1 MRPTRLTSPR
11 SAFHA
16 SARRRALGA
25 IGSLGVLGTGRTI
38 AAAATL
44 WPGHESQAASGQTE
58 APPLPQ
64 GATLLESVD
73 SRFSAIRVYAL
84 NGARLMAFDGQSSGS
99 VQSAWLPAD
108 PGALLVTYTRLMTL
122 ALVHADGHRKA
133 VVVGLGG
140 GRTAGYLAATFAP
153 LEVQA
158 VEIDPQVT
166 RLARRWF
173 DLRTGPRL
181 SVTHDDGRR
190 FIERLA
196 APVDLIFVDAYLNDS
211 APRHLTTRQFYE
223 VIRDR
228 LAPGGAMALNIEPHS
243 QALGDAL
250 LTIEAVFGHYDTYGD
265 GSNVV
270 LITRR
275 GPALDA
281 STLEARARTLDARFS
296 PRHGLRELL
305 DARQPLTP
313 APGARI
319 RNDA

>member
-1 MRPTRLTSPR
+1 MPR
-11 SAFHA
+11 NTD
-16 SARRRALGA
+16 RRRALGTLGALGAGRA
-25 IGSLGVLGTGRTI
+25 IG
-38 AAAATL
+38 AAGALSFGPRARA
-44 WPGHESQAASGQTE
+44 AASGAA

-64 GATLLESVD
+64 GATLLESAD
-73 SRFSAIRVYAL
+73 SPFSAIRVYEI

-108 PGALLVTYTRLMTL
+108 PGALLVGYTRLMTL
-122 ALVHADGHRKA
+122 ALVHADGHGKA
-133 VVVGLGG
+133 VIVGLGG

-153 LEVQA
+153 LEVRA

-190 FIERLA
+190 FIERLP
-196 APVDLIFVDAYLNDS
+196 APVDLVFVDAYLNDS

-223 VIRDR
+223 AIRDR

-250 LTIEAVFGHYDTYGD
+250 LTIEAVFGHYETYGD

-281 STLEARARTLDARFS
+281 GTLEARARALDARFS

-305 DARQPLTP
+305 AARQPLTP

-319 RNDA
+319 RNDG

>member
-1 MRPTRLTSPR
+1 MLG
-11 SAFHA
+11 
-16 SARRRALGA
+16 ALGA
-25 IGSLGVLGTGRTI
+25 FGTLGATRAIT
-38 AAAATL
+38 AAGALSIRRETHA
-44 WPGHESQAASGQTE
+44 SSGQME

-64 GATLLESVD
+64 GATLLESVE
-73 SRFSAIRVYAL
+73 SPFNAIRVYEL

-122 ALVHADGHRKA
+122 ALVYADRHGKA

-166 RLARRWF
+166 RLARHWF
-173 DLRTGPRL
+173 DLCTDRRL

-196 APVDLIFVDAYLNDS
+196 APVDLVFVDAYLNDS

-223 VIRDR
+223 TIRDR
-228 LAPGGAMALNIEPHS
+228 LAPGGAMALNIEPYS

-250 LTIEAVFGHYDTYGD
+250 LTIEAVFGHYETYGA

-270 LITRR
+270 LISRR
-275 GPALDA
+275 GPALDTR
-281 STLEARARTLDARFS
+281 TLEARARALDARFS

-319 RNDA
+319 RTDT

>member
-1 MRPTRLTSPR
+1 MLGTVG
-11 SAFHA
+11 
-16 SARRRALGA
+16 ALGA
-25 IGSLGVLGTGRTI
+25 SRAFFAVNALSIGREALASGG
-38 AAAATL
+38 
-44 WPGHESQAASGQTE
+44 QAA

-64 GATLLESVD
+64 GANLLESVD
-73 SRFSAIRVYAL
+73 SPFSAIRVYEI

-122 ALVHADGHRKA
+122 ALVHADRQGKA

-153 LEVQA
+153 LEVHA

-173 DLRTGPRL
+173 DLRTDRRL

-196 APVDLIFVDAYLNDS
+196 APVDLIFVDAYLNDT

-223 VIRDR
+223 AIRDR
-228 LAPGGAMALNIEPHS
+228 LAPGGAMALNIEPYS

-250 LTIEAVFGHYDTYGD
+250 LTVEAVFGHYETYGD

-275 GPALDA
+275 GPSLDA
-281 STLEARARTLDARFS
+281 STLETRARALDARFS

-305 DARQPLTP
+305 DARQTLTP
-313 APGARI
+313 ALGARI
-319 RNDA
+319 RTDT